1 VTTAGPYLPV
11 VTSSLRRRVVVA
23 VLALLLVV
31 LVGLGLLVNAVLGE
45 RLRADLQQRLVDR
58 ADYARLLDTQGV
70 SGQTLTDRL
79 TGAGITTSFVS
90 TGGDV
95 TVGREVR

>member
-1 VTTAGPYLPV
+1 MTTAGPYLPV